1 MPRQCLVFL
10 ESPIV
15 AQDLALTMQD
25 LSGCGPIIA
34 SSLADAEAQLDA
46 LPSSTEIP
54 YAFVHLSPSAY
65 RPSRLREQLRNL
77 GAKVVLTGHAAELE
91 STQTEW
97 PVLFQPFS
105 SLQVADLVAGMASQ
119 GVATQ
124 T

>member
-34 SSLADAEAQLDA
+34 SSLADAV
-46 LPSSTEIP
+46 
-54 YAFVHLSPSAY
+54 VHLRPSAY